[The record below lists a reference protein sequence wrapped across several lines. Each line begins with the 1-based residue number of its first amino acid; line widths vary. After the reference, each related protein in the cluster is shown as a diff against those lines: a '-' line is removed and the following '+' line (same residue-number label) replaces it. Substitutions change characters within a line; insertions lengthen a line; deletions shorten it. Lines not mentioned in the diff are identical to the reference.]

1 MHDLKL
7 RKLSDSE
14 NGYLL
19 LENLITLIVIMTL
32 LVILY
37 PLITNWI
44 IIRKEAKHELE
55 MSRVLYETS
64 TNWPIYLET
73 DYPFTIKNSDSAI
86 SIHYLDLKVGVEIYE
101 ANYQQ

>member
-1 MHDLKL
+1 
-7 RKLSDSE
+7 
-14 NGYLL
+14 
-19 LENLITLIVIMTL
+19 MTL

-64 TNWPIYLET
+64 TNWLTYLET
-73 DYPFTIKNSDSAI
+73 DYPFTIKTSDRAI
-86 SIHYLDLKVGVEIYE
+86 SIYYLDLKVGVEIYE

>member
-55 MSRVLYETS
+55 MSRVLYEIS

-86 SIHYLDLKVGVEIYE
+86 SIHYLDLKVGVEIYGS
-101 ANYQQ
+101 NYQQ